1 MSIFDV
7 FSFKKEANKVFTKEN
22 FTHIL
27 ETTRLAIIEQAKDVT
42 KKGKGAEKKFLVDE
56 KVIASI
62 NILKDS
68 CKNGLIKWLLERI
81 IAIIP
86 AVTQLIYEFLKEKIE
101 NL

>member
-1 MSIFDV
+1 MSIIFDI
-7 FSFKKEANKVFTKEN
+7 FSFKKEANKIFSKEN
-22 FTHIL
+22 FAHIL
-27 ETTRLAIIEQAKDVT
+27 ETSRLFIIEQAKNNVP
-42 KKGKGAEKKFLVDE
+42 GVEKKFIVDE

-81 IAIIP
+81 IDIIP
-86 AVTQLIYEFLKEKIE
+86 TVTQIVYNFLKEKIE

>member
-7 FSFKKEANKVFTKEN
+7 FSFKKEAAKVFTKEN
-22 FTHIL
+22 FAHIM
-27 ETTRLAIIEQAKDVT
+27 ETTRLAIIEQVKNNIPGV
-42 KKGKGAEKKFLVDE
+42 EKKFIVDE
-56 KVIASI
+56 KVISQLK
-62 NILKDS
+62 ILKDS
-68 CKNGLIKWLLERI
+68 CKNGLVKWLLERI

>member
-1 MSIFDV
+1 MSIFDA
-7 FSFKKEANKVFTKEN
+7 FSFKKEGSKVFTKEN

-27 ETTRLAIIEQAKDVT
+27 KTARLTIIEQSKDIT
-42 KKGKGAEKKFLVDE
+42 KKGAEKKAIVDE

-81 IAIIP
+81 IDFIP
-86 AVTQLIYEFLKEKIE
+86 TITQLIYEFLKEKIE

>member
-7 FSFKKEANKVFTKEN
+7 FSFKKEAGKVFTKEN
-22 FTHIL
+22 FAHVM
-27 ETTRLAIIEQAKDVT
+27 ETAKAAIIEQAKDAV
-42 KKGKGAEKKFLVDE
+42 KKGAEKKFIVDE

-81 IAIIP
+81 IDAIP
-86 AVTQLIYEFLKEKIE
+86 TVTQLIYEFLKEKIE

>member
-7 FSFKKEANKVFTKEN
+7 FSFKKEAGKVFTKEN
-22 FTHIL
+22 FAHIL
-27 ETTRLAIIEQAKDVT
+27 ETARLAIIEQAKDAT
-42 KKGKGAEKKFLVDE
+42 KKGAEKKFIVDE
-56 KVIASI
+56 KVISSI

-81 IAIIP
+81 VGVIP
-86 AVTQLIYEFLKEKIE
+86 TVTQLIYEFLKEKIE